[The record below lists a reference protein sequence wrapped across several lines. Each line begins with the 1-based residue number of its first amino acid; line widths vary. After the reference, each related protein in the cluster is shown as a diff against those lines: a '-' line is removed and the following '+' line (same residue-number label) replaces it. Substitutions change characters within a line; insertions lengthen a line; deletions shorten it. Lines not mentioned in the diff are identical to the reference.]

1 MILLPPPS
9 PKKCTPKT
17 VCKCH
22 VGFFYT
28 FISTNAFCFQLA
40 LCFPFFFFL
49 SSSAPR
55 TFRLDLA
62 LVVVVVVVV
71 VVAII
76 VAVFPGG
83 SQEEAKATKVKL

>member
-22 VGFFYT
+22 VGVFYK
-28 FISTNAFCFQLA
+28 FRSTNAFCLQF
-40 LCFPFFFFL
+40 
-49 SSSAPR
+49 APK

-62 LVVVVVVVV
+62 LVVAVVVVVVV
-71 VVAII
+71 VVATI

-83 SQEEAKATKVKL
+83 RHWGREQHPCRVSGC